1 MREREHVD
9 ICLCVCVCARERES
23 VYGFACVAAG
33 ERACGRLGEGL
44 AGTQAEEAVDM
55 HVRTTDRESRSRKSK
70 TESFFMNK
78 VREREMG
85 MNSTKK

>member
-1 MREREHVD
+1 MCSTFE
-9 ICLCVCVCARERES
+9 
-23 VYGFACVAAG
+23 AAG

-70 TESFFMNK
+70 TESFL
-78 VREREMG
+78 
-85 MNSTKK
+85 

>member
-1 MREREHVD
+1 VREWV
-9 ICLCVCVCARERES
+9 LCMCSTFE
-23 VYGFACVAAG
+23 AAG

-70 TESFFMNK
+70 TESFL
-78 VREREMG
+78 
-85 MNSTKK
+85 